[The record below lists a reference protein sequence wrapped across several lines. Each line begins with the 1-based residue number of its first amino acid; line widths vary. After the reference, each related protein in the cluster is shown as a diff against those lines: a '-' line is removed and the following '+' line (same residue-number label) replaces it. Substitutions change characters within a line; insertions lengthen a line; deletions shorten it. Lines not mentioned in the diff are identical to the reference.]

1 MEKLRLKECR
11 KKKNLTQKEV
21 ASFIGIS
28 QNNYS
33 YWENG
38 KVKIDNLSLKKLA
51 ELFNVTTDYLLNREN
66 RIQNEID
73 INSLEVYKIPLV
85 GKVIA
90 GIPIETEEYIEG
102 YVYINYKP
110 ANEYFALRVFGDSM
124 INAGIKER
132 TILICHKQ
140 TYANNGDIV
149 VALYNSAQTVKYYK
163 EDEKGNKYLVPANNN
178 YLPIPITEKDE
189 ILILGKVKEAR
200 NSF

>member
-1 MEKLRLKECR
+1 MNKIKELRKRNKITQLNLCKMLK
-11 KKKNLTQKEV
+11 
-21 ASFIGIS
+21 IS
-28 QNNYS
+28 QS
-33 YWENG
+33 T
-38 KVKIDNLSLKKLA
+38 LSGYETGTHQPDFDTLSKLA
-51 ELFNVTTDYLLNREN
+51 DYFKVSTDYLLNREN
-66 RIQNEID
+66 NIQNEID
-73 INSLEVYKIPLV
+73 IKSLEIYKIPLV
-85 GKVIA
+85 GKVVA
-90 GIPIETEEYIEG
+90 GVPIESEEYLEG

-124 INAGIKER
+124 INAGIKQN

-140 TYANNGDIV
+140 RYANNGDIV
-149 VALYNSAQTVKYYK
+149 VALYNGAQTVKYYK

>member
-1 MEKLRLKECR
+1 MNKIRELRKQNNITQ
-11 KKKNLTQKEV
+11 KNLCKKLK
-21 ASFIGIS
+21 IS
-28 QNNYS
+28 QPTLSGY
-33 YWENG
+33 ETG
-38 KVKIDNLSLKKLA
+38 KHQPDNDTLSKIADYFKVSI
-51 ELFNVTTDYLLNREN
+51 DYLLNRETT
-66 RIQNEID
+66 IQNKID

-90 GIPIETEEYIEG
+90 GIPIETDEYIEG

-149 VALYNSAQTVKYYK
+149 VALYNGAQTVKYYK